1 MINYLGFGL
10 ILKCFWGAVEIEDF
24 LDNVQ
29 EPIVSVRKTR
39 RVFFYCVF
47 AVFHTPAGLWFR
59 TKSAFFIV
67 GEFIAFFAHFCVHV
81 CKM

>member
-10 ILKCFWGAVEIEDF
+10 ILKCFWVAVEIEDF

-29 EPIVSVRKTR
+29 KSIVSARKTR
-39 RVFFYCVF
+39 RVVF
-47 AVFHTPAGLWFR
+47 IAFLPFSIRLLWFR

-67 GEFIAFFAHFCVHV
+67 GEIIAFFAHFSVHV
-81 CKM
+81 